1 MIFVHSL
8 ELMYI
13 LCASKYIYISKCV
26 DHLQEKNIFKHDRFP
41 LKSGLYCLGTT
52 GIQMIC
58 LKKNQSLI
66 KTKNNIMLKY
76 IVLYF
81 Q

>member
-1 MIFVHSL
+1 MCRPF
-8 ELMYI
+8 
-13 LCASKYIYISKCV
+13 AR
-26 DHLQEKNIFKHDRFP
+26 KNIFKHDRFP

-58 LKKNQSLI
+58 LKKTQSLI

>member
-1 MIFVHSL
+1 MCRPF
-8 ELMYI
+8 
-13 LCASKYIYISKCV
+13 AR
-26 DHLQEKNIFKHDRFP
+26 KNIFKHDRFP